1 MLTHLWPFDRA
12 VRVSG
17 GLFLFASP
25 VLNLPTYPWNLLGLA
40 VMLTGFVGFCPLYE
54 AAARL
59 RLLFA
64 GSAAP
69 TPARHRAEH
78 ARSASH

>member
-1 MLTHLWPFDRA
+1 MLTQLWPFDRA

-17 GLFLFASP
+17 GLLLFASP
-25 VLNLPTYPWNLLGLA
+25 ALNFHTYPWNLLGLA

-54 AAARL
+54 VAARL

-69 TPARHRAEH
+69 STERPRAEH